1 MAREDYYAI
10 LGVGRDAD
18 EAEIKKA
25 YRRVA
30 LESHPDRF
38 PDDEEAHERFRKASE
53 AYEVLADPGKRA
65 RYDTTRVLP
74 ESLDLTRPEGIKLGR
89 DLFGN
94 LFGDVFGS
102 RRRERRQGRDIRY
115 TLSVDLADA
124 VLGSQHTIHFEA
136 RGACEACKGS
146 GTEPS
151 GREPIDCPNCEGT
164 GEVKTG
170 GLFSRRSRCGRCDGL
185 GLIQPDPCKAC
196 RGRGVLKA
204 ERSFDVRLPPGTNAG
219 SEKVLRGQG
228 EPGRFDGEPGNLRI
242 TINVRPHAWLTRDEQ
257 NPSDSAGSL
266 NLLASVPISI
276 TRAALGGK
284 VAVPTIDGWVDME
297 VPAGVSSGA
306 KLRLRGKG
314 VPDSRGSRGD
324 QIVELR
330 IETPTALQGTRTRE
344 LLLELERCSE
354 REPVLPNRQQL
365 LDAQPDAQPKPDPTP
380 GRES

>member
-38 PDDEEAHERFRKASE
+38 PDDEDAHERFRKASE
-53 AYEVLADPGKRA
+53 AYEVLSDPGKRA
-65 RYDTTRVLP
+65 RYDSTRLLP
-74 ESLDLTRPEGIKLGR
+74 ESLDLTRPDGLKLSR

-102 RRRERRQGRDIRY
+102 RRRERRAGRDIRY
-115 TLSVDLADA
+115 TLSVELADA
-124 VLGSQHTIHFEA
+124 VLGSEHTIHFEA
-136 RGACEACKGS
+136 RGACEACKGG
-146 GTEPS
+146 GTEPG
-151 GREPIDCPNCEGT
+151 GREPIDCTNCEGT

-185 GLIQPDPCKAC
+185 GLVQRDPCKVC
-196 RGRGVLKA
+196 RGRGVIKS
-204 ERSFDVRLPPGTNAG
+204 ERSFDVRLPPGTDAG
-219 SEKVLRGQG
+219 TEKVLRGQG

-242 TINVRPHAWLTRDEQ
+242 TVNVRPHPFLTREQ
-257 NPSDSAGSL
+257 Q
-266 NLLASVPISI
+266 NLLATVPISI

-284 VAVPTIDGWVDME
+284 VPVPTIDGWVDME
-297 VPAGVSSGA
+297 VPAGAQSGA

-324 QIVELR
+324 QLVER
-330 IETPTALQGTRTRE
+330 KIETPTALEGTRTRE

-354 REPVLPNRQQL
+354 REPVLPKRQVL
-365 LDAQPDAQPKPDPTP
+365 LDAQAAAAKP
-380 GRES
+380 SSKA

>member
-1 MAREDYYAI
+1 MAREDYYAL
-10 LGVGRDAD
+10 LGVARDAD

-53 AYEVLADPGKRA
+53 AYEVLSDPGKRA
-65 RYDTTRVLP
+65 RYDATRLIP
-74 ESLDLTRPEGIKLGR
+74 GTLDLNPTEGLKVGR

-94 LFGDVFGS
+94 LFGDVFGT

-115 TLSVDLADA
+115 TLTVDLAEA
-124 VLGSQHTIHFEA
+124 VLGSQHIIHFEA
-136 RGACEACKGS
+136 RGACETCKGS
-146 GTEPS
+146 GTEPA
-151 GREPIDCPNCEGT
+151 GREPIDCPNCEGS

-170 GLFSRRSRCGRCDGL
+170 LFSRRTRCGRCDGL
-185 GLIQPDPCKAC
+185 GLVQRDPCKTC
-196 RGRGVLKA
+196 RGRGVLKS
-204 ERSFDVRLPPGTNAG
+204 ERSFDVRLPPGTEAG

-242 TINVRPHAWLTRDEQ
+242 TVNVRPHPWLTREE
-257 NPSDSAGSL
+257 L
-266 NLLASVPISI
+266 NLLATVPISI

-284 VAVPTIDGWVDME
+284 VPVPTIDGWVDME
-297 VPAGVSSGA
+297 VPAGVATGA

-314 VPDSRGSRGD
+314 VPDARGNRGD

-330 IETPTALQGTRTRE
+330 IETPTKLEGTRTRE

-354 REPVLPNRQQL
+354 REPVLPKRQAL
-365 LDAQPDAQPKPDPTP
+365 LDAQAASRPSAKPNT
-380 GRES
+380 